1 MKANNPFLEA
11 KTYTIT
17 ITADRL
23 IATTNFTGDINNPE
37 IAIFSQSQ
45 AFSPS
50 STFVEICKHVL
61 TNKTPF
67 QVNITLG

>member
-23 IATTNFTGDINNPE
+23 IATTNFTGDINNTE

-45 AFSPS
+45 AFSPL
-50 STFVEICKHVL
+50 STYVDICNEII
-61 TNKTPF
+61 TNKKSF